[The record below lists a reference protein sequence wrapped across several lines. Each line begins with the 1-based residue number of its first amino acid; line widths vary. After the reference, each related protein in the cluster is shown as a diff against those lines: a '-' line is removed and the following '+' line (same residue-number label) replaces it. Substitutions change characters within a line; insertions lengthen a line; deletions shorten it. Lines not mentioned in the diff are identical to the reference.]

1 LLLRKRYC
9 LSDGLTARP
18 QPQSGT
24 CPSPAGNSDARG
36 SFETL
41 EQEETVF
48 ALLTV
53 LGPMAL
59 LQGPVSLTGTVHDSL
74 SGKPLAD
81 AIVQL
86 LALDDSLTGRLAS
99 TRSDSAG
106 RFQFDGVPLGRYAA
120 DFAHPAVDTMGFERS
135 AAVEFTL
142 RRGMP
147 PLRLASPS
155 PQTVFREICRGP
167 RSGVSTAV
175 LIGHVLGAPDRAPL
189 SGASVLVTRTGTSI
203 VGDVVTRQEI
213 TEVTEVGENGGFVI
227 CEAPDDASIR
237 VRAARGADTSG
248 ALPFR
253 LPDAAI
259 RHVTLTIGRARRE
272 IARVGR
278 SADDPIGRSEL
289 VWRGPARLRGTV
301 SNAAGAPMAG
311 ARVSVLGTGREVL
324 TGERGTYALDSLP
337 EGTQVVEV
345 RAIGYEP
352 MRPVVQLAGEE
363 PQPLDVALL
372 YRTIT
377 LDEVVVRGSYER
389 NLELFEQRR
398 RTSATGYF
406 LRPEDIAN
414 RPREQVMAKLIEG
427 VPQVLVRCPKAL
439 CFVTM
444 FSGMSRPGGSDAR
457 SESSRE
463 QCQPNMYVDGLL
475 QRVPDFN
482 FLTAG
487 QIAAVEV
494 YPRRLGV
501 PAEFMN
507 MHNDCGSIV
516 FWTRL
521 HGPRR

>member
-1 LLLRKRYC
+1 
-9 LSDGLTARP
+9 
-18 QPQSGT
+18 
-24 CPSPAGNSDARG
+24 
-36 SFETL
+36 
-41 EQEETVF
+41 
-48 ALLTV
+48 
-53 LGPMAL
+53 
-59 LQGPVSLTGTVHDSL
+59 
-74 SGKPLAD
+74 
-81 AIVQL
+81 
-86 LALDDSLTGRLAS
+86 
-99 TRSDSAG
+99 
-106 RFQFDGVPLGRYAA
+106 
-120 DFAHPAVDTMGFERS
+120 
-135 AAVEFTL
+135 
-142 RRGMP
+142 
-147 PLRLASPS
+147 
-155 PQTVFREICRGP
+155 
-167 RSGVSTAV
+167 
-175 LIGHVLGAPDRAPL
+175 
-189 SGASVLVTRTGTSI
+189 
-203 VGDVVTRQEI
+203 
-213 TEVTEVGENGGFVI
+213 
-227 CEAPDDASIR
+227 
-237 VRAARGADTSG
+237 
-248 ALPFR
+248 
-253 LPDAAI
+253 
-259 RHVTLTIGRARRE
+259 
-272 IARVGR
+272 
-278 SADDPIGRSEL
+278 
-289 VWRGPARLRGTV
+289 
-301 SNAAGAPMAG
+301 MAG